1 MVGETWWLW
10 VAFGIVLAIME
21 VAIRV
26 YVFIAIALASI
37 LTGVMLWL
45 GVGPAAWMAADTLN
59 AVAVCA
65 GLSAV
70 IWVGLRLS
78 LGAPARHED

>member
-21 VAIRV
+21 VAIRL
-26 YVFIAIALASI
+26 YVFIALAVASI

-45 GVGPAAWMAADTLN
+45 GVGPAGWMAQDPLN
-59 AVAVCA
+59 ALSVCA
-65 GLSAV
+65 GLAV
-70 IWVGLRLS
+70 AFWGGLRLG
-78 LGAPARHED
+78 LGAPERSDD